1 MVVLLAIAAWDGG
14 TENPRVASIASKY
27 A

>member
-14 TENPRVASIASKY
+14 TENPRAASIASKY